1 MSLPAI
7 NDALVQNRRARR
19 VEAALLIL
27 AVLATI
33 AAARLAQDFLIPVVV
48 GIFGAYAL
56 RPVVDGLRA
65 LHVPEVLAAGLVMLV
80 LVLTLLGGGYLLRGQ
95 AVSALAELPQAAH
108 ALRMHLRALVN
119 NGEPSS
125 ISHVKEAAAELKK
138 AASEVSGSSTSP
150 LALPAPAAGPDLFD
164 RLASNGVNA
173 LGALGTAGIALAVTL
188 FLLAAGDT
196 FRRKLVNVAG
206 DKLAERRVA
215 LKILDEIDHQIQ
227 RYLLVM
233 LVTNVILGFVLWGV
247 YTALGLERP
256 AFWAVVTAVLHT
268 IPYLGVV
275 LGLTMMGTV
284 AMLQFGSLGAAIAT
298 VAATVLFSIAIGL
311 FLQNWLQGK
320 AARMNPVAV
329 FIAVLFFGWLWGA
342 WGLLLGAPL
351 IAILR
356 TIASHITALGSLN
369 EFLSDRSRK
378 ARPSPSSEPQAA

>member
-1 MSLPAI
+1 
-7 NDALVQNRRARR
+7 
-19 VEAALLIL
+19 
-27 AVLATI
+27 
-33 AAARLAQDFLIPVVV
+33 
-48 GIFGAYAL
+48 
-56 RPVVDGLRA
+56 
-65 LHVPEVLAAGLVMLV
+65 
-80 LVLTLLGGGYLLRGQ
+80 
-95 AVSALAELPQAAH
+95 
-108 ALRMHLRALVN
+108 
-119 NGEPSS
+119 
-125 ISHVKEAAAELKK
+125 
-138 AASEVSGSSTSP
+138 
-150 LALPAPAAGPDLFD
+150 
-164 RLASNGVNA
+164 
-173 LGALGTAGIALAVTL
+173 
-188 FLLAAGDT
+188 
-196 FRRKLVNVAG
+196 
-206 DKLAERRVA
+206 
-215 LKILDEIDHQIQ
+215 
-227 RYLLVM
+227 
-233 LVTNVILGFVLWGV
+233 
-247 YTALGLERP
+247 LGLERP

-378 ARPSPSSEPQAA
+378 ARPSPSSEPKAA